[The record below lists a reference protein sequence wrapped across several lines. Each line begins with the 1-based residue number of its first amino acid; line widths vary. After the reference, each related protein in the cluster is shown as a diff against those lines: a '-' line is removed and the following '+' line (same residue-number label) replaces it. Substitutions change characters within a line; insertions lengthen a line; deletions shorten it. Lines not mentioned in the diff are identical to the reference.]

1 MRRHAICGAFPAHI
15 RAHPTGDVKMITLEG
30 HATIGR
36 LETLSPE
43 EAWQERY
50 QVLLLM
56 LRVLYL
62 PECCEAA
69 NLLERER
76 SLIPELDYV
85 GHRLHALDPDNW

>member
-1 MRRHAICGAFPAHI
+1 ML
-15 RAHPTGDVKMITLEG
+15 TLED

-36 LETLSPE
+36 LEALSPE
-43 EAWQERY
+43 DAWQERY

-69 NLLERER
+69 KERER
-76 SLIPELDYV
+76 SLIAELDYV
-85 GHRLHALDPDNW
+85 GHCLHSLNPDNW